1 MPFKFATIG
10 MSHRLNLWINRARNG
25 GGRVQSRELH
35 ACPVPLGT
43 INTSPVKK
51 AGDVVRGQ
59 CNGAVSPLPRQSV
72 DGFFYFHDLLR
83 II

>member
-10 MSHRLNLWINRARNG
+10 MSHRLNLWINRAKNG

-35 ACPVPLGT
+35 ACPVPLGS
-43 INTSPVKK
+43 INTSPVKR
-51 AGDVVRGQ
+51 AGDVARGQ
-59 CNGAVSPLPRQSV
+59 CNGAVSPLPHQSV